1 MLLINTIVLLKIIL
15 LKIKLSH
22 AYKMASYVYLIQN
35 GDLFNIGFTDNLER
49 TRINLRPGELV
60 AFLNTDN
67 PEPLIKNIRKIYVDN
82 RLPGSDYYRLA
93 NSQVK
98 ECRTLLEGDGSNN
111 YFQPFLKGPSLFV
124 FFIFSWVLLTYFII
138 EFAVDPVLSRFT

>member
-1 MLLINTIVLLKIIL
+1 
-15 LKIKLSH
+15 
-22 AYKMASYVYLIQN
+22 MASYVYLIQN

-60 AFLNTDN
+60 SFLNTDK

-98 ECRTLLEGDGSNN
+98 ECRNLLEGDGSNN
-111 YFQPFLKGPSLFV
+111 YFQPFLRGPIL
-124 FFIFSWVLLTYFII
+124 FIFFMFSWFLLTYFII
-138 EFAVDPVLSRFT
+138 TFAVDPVLSQFS

>member
-1 MLLINTIVLLKIIL
+1 
-15 LKIKLSH
+15 
-22 AYKMASYVYLIQN
+22 MASYVYLIQN

-98 ECRTLLEGDGSNN
+98 ECRNLLEGDGANS
-111 YFQPFLKGPSLFV
+111 YFQPFFKGPSLFI
-124 FFIFSWVLLTYFII
+124 FFMLSWFTLTFTII
-138 EFAVDPVLSRFT
+138 QFAVDPILSRFS

>member
-1 MLLINTIVLLKIIL
+1 
-15 LKIKLSH
+15 
-22 AYKMASYVYLIQN
+22 MASYVYLIQN

-60 AFLNTDN
+60 SFLNTDK

-98 ECRTLLEGDGSNN
+98 ECRYLLEGDGSNN
-111 YFQPFLKGPSLFV
+111 YFQPFLKGPSLFI
-124 FFIFSWVLLTYFII
+124 FFMFSWILLTYSII
-138 EFAVDPVLSRFT
+138 KFAVDPVLSQFS

>member
-1 MLLINTIVLLKIIL
+1 ML
-15 LKIKLSH
+15 
-22 AYKMASYVYLIQN
+22 
-35 GDLFNIGFTDNLER
+35 
-49 TRINLRPGELV
+49 

-111 YFQPFLKGPSLFV
+111 YFQPFLKGPILFV
-124 FFIFSWVLLTYFII
+124 FFMFSWILLTYFII